1 MTKNIY
7 AVGDIHGMLDMLKRL
22 LDKIELNSD
31 DTIIFLG
38 DYTDRGPDSF
48 EVIDFLIK
56 LKSYFN
62 CVFLRG
68 NHEELLCDYIIGN
81 NKNMFLSNGGEKT
94 IESYQRNG
102 FDISEFIP
110 SVKGVFPESHTKF
123 LNELRLLYETDE
135 YIFVHA
141 GIKLVYINNIW
152 KYADSSEQNIESLLW
167 SREFHRFGRTVYKG
181 PKTVIFGHTPYNKI
195 RYTSHAI
202 CIDTGAGYPQ
212 GGILSCIRLPDKKIF
227 QARQ

>member
-7 AVGDIHGMLDMLKRL
+7 AVGDIHGMLNHLKRL

-31 DTIIFLG
+31 DTIVFLG

-56 LKSYFN
+56 LKDYFN
-62 CVFLRG
+62 CIFLQG
-68 NHEELLCDYIIGN
+68 NHEELLYEYITGVN
-81 NKNMFLSNGGEKT
+81 QNMFLSNGGEET

-102 FDISEFIP
+102 FDISEFTP
-110 SVKGVFPESHTKF
+110 PAKRTFPKSHAKF
-123 LNELRLLYETDE
+123 LDGLHLLYETSE

-141 GIKLVYINNIW
+141 GIKLTYIDDVW
-152 KYADSSEQNIESLLW
+152 KYADSSKQDIESLLW

-181 PKTVIFGHTPYNKI
+181 PKTVIFGHTPYDKV
-195 RYTSHAI
+195 RFTSHAV
-202 CIDTGAGYPQ
+202 CIDTGACYPNS
-212 GGILSCIRLPDKKIF
+212 GVLSCIRLPDKKIF
-227 QARQ
+227 QVE